1 MASPQHARE
10 RSEARSDARIEARV
24 SQEQKELYD
33 RAAAIEGITLTAFAI
48 STMNRAATNVIQE
61 HTNMVLSV
69 RNQQTFV
76 DALMNPPEPNKA
88 LRKAAKAYRK

>member
-1 MASPQHARE
+1 M
-10 RSEARSDARIEARV
+10 
-24 SQEQKELYD
+24 YD

-76 DALMNPPEPNKA
+76 DALMNPPEPNEA
-88 LRKAAKAYRK
+88 LRKAARAYREVK

>member
-1 MASPQHARE
+1 MPSPQQARV

-76 DALMNPPEPNKA
+76 DSLMNPPEPNEA

>member
-1 MASPQHARE
+1 MASRQHARK

-33 RAAAIEGITLTAFAI
+33 QAAAIEGITLTAFAI
-48 STMNRAATNVIQE
+48 STMNRAATNVIQK
-61 HTNMVLSV
+61 HTNMVLSL

-88 LRKAAKAYRK
+88 LRRAAKAYRK

>member
-1 MASPQHARE
+1 MASPQHTRE
-10 RSEARSDARIEARV
+10 RSEARSNARIEARV